1 MPMTCASLAIRAA
14 SAALL
19 CSFYLC
25 AQAQTTRPAAPSRGP
40 LKPAAD
46 CPPPR
51 REDDCAAQKRKE
63 EQERA
68 ERPTEQA
75 SPQLAGDAPLPP
87 QGTPEPTFRIERGPL
102 KVQHYEASL
111 GLDHALSRQWTLGGL
126 IGLSRGRLRRQQ
138 TEFATNSVIP
148 DDPGQDSD
156 TTVRTRNTTLAV
168 TLSYFPQPSV
178 YVDGTLSVMRSR
190 LDMQRVVNGLAE
202 FNGEHSGRDLGLSLS
217 AGKVLR
223 MGPRVLV
230 PQVGLD
236 YVSSRTDAL
245 HTTYTFYDSPGM
257 LEEGFSVGEQRQ
269 KTLAA
274 LLGAQVQWP
283 HSTSTGTLTP
293 YMGAT
298 WRERLWLKADP
309 VVATAPGADDRQLNP
324 EDSSSKRSIALS
336 GGVLAQFSG
345 GISAFANLSYTRGT
359 NDLRATRLGVGL
371 KFER

>member
-1 MPMTCASLAIRAA
+1 MPTMRELSVIRAA

-19 CSFYLC
+19 CGLCLC
-25 AQAQTTRPAAPSRGP
+25 AQAQTTRPSAAVRGP

-46 CPPPR
+46 CPPPQ
-51 REDDCAAQKRKE
+51 REDCLAQKRKE

-87 QGTPEPTFRIERGPL
+87 QGAEEPPFRIERGPL

-111 GLDHALSRQWTLGGL
+111 GLDHALSRQWVLGGL
-126 IGLSRGRLRRQQ
+126 IGLSRGRLTRQQ
-138 TEFATNSVIP
+138 TEFVIDP
-148 DDPGQDSD
+148 IDPNDPGQDSD
-156 TTVRTRNTTLAV
+156 TTVRTRNTTLAL

-178 YVDGTLSVMRSR
+178 YVDGTLAVMRTR

-202 FNGEHSGRDLGLSLS
+202 FNGEHSGRSLGLSLS

-223 MGPRVLV
+223 MGTRVLV

-236 YVSSRTDAL
+236 YVDSHTDAL
-245 HTTYTFYDSPGM
+245 HTMYGVYDTPGM
-257 LEEGFSVGEQRQ
+257 REEGFSVGEQRQ
-269 KTLAA
+269 KTLAV

-283 HSTSTGTLTP
+283 LSTSTGTLTP
-293 YMGAT
+293 YARST

-309 VVATAPGADDRQLNP
+309 VVATAPGAADRQLNP
-324 EDSSSKRSIALS
+324 EDSSSKRSIALG
-336 GGVLAQFSG
+336 GGVVAQFSG
-345 GISAFANLSYTRGT
+345 GISAFVDLSYTRGT
-359 NDLRATRLGVGL
+359 NDLRATRLGVGV

>member
-1 MPMTCASLAIRAA
+1 MPTTRESFVIRAA

-19 CSFYLC
+19 CGLCLC
-25 AQAQTTRPAAPSRGP
+25 AQAQTTRPTAPFRGP
-40 LKPAAD
+40 PKPVAE
-46 CPPPR
+46 CPPPQ
-51 REDDCAAQKRKE
+51 REDCAAQKRKE

-87 QGTPEPTFRIERGPL
+87 QGAEDPPFRIERGPL

-111 GLDHALSRQWTLGGL
+111 GLDHALSRQWGLGGL
-126 IGLSRGRLRRQQ
+126 IGVSRGRLRRQQ
-138 TEFATNSVIP
+138 TEFATDSVIP
-148 DDPGQDSD
+148 NDPGQDSD
-156 TTVRTRNTTLAV
+156 TTVRTHNTTLAV
-168 TLSYFPQPSV
+168 TLGYFPQPSV
-178 YVDGTLSVMRSR
+178 FVDGTLSVMRTR

-202 FNGEHSGRDLGLSLS
+202 FNGEHSGRSVGLSLS

-245 HTTYTFYDSPGM
+245 HTTYTFYDSPG
-257 LEEGFSVGEQRQ
+257 LREEGFSVGEQRQ

-274 LLGAQVQWP
+274 LIGAQVQWP
-283 HSTSTGTLTP
+283 FSTSTGTLTP
-293 YMGAT
+293 YVRST

-309 VVATAPGADDRQLNP
+309 VLATAPGADDRQLNP
-324 EDSSSKRSIALS
+324 EDWSSKRSIAL
-336 GGVLAQFSG
+336 GAGVLAQFSG
-345 GISAFANLSYTRGT
+345 GISAYADLSYTRGT

>member
-1 MPMTCASLAIRAA
+1 MPTMREPFVMRAA

-19 CSFYLC
+19 CGLCLC
-25 AQAQTTRPAAPSRGP
+25 AHAQTTRPTVPLRGP
-40 LKPAAD
+40 VTPAAD
-46 CPPPR
+46 CPPPQ
-51 REDDCAAQKRKE
+51 REDCVAKKRKE

-87 QGTPEPTFRIERGPL
+87 QGDPEPPFRIERGPL

-111 GLDHALSRQWTLGGL
+111 GLDHALSRQWVLGGL
-126 IGLSRGRLRRQQ
+126 IGVSRGRLRRQQ
-138 TEFATNSVIP
+138 TEFATDSVIP
-148 DDPGQDSD
+148 DDPGQTSD

-168 TLSYFPQPSV
+168 TLSYFPLPSV
-178 YVDGTLSVMRSR
+178 YVDGTLLVMRTR
-190 LDMQRVVNGLAE
+190 LDMQRVVNEAAE
-202 FNGEHSGRDLGLSLS
+202 FNGEHSGRSLGLSLS

-223 MGPRVLV
+223 MGSRVLV
-230 PQVGLD
+230 PHIGLD

-245 HTTYTFYDSPGM
+245 HTMYGFYDTPGM
-257 LEEGFSVGEQRQ
+257 QEEGFSVGEQRQ

-283 HSTSTGTLTP
+283 ISTSTGTLTP
-293 YMGAT
+293 YVRST
-298 WRERLWLKADP
+298 WRERLWLKANP
-309 VVATAPGADDRQLNP
+309 VVATAPGAADRELNP
-324 EDSSSKRSIALS
+324 EDSSSKRSIAVG
-336 GGVLAQFSG
+336 GGVVAQFRG
-345 GISAFANLSYTRGT
+345 GISAFADLSYTRGT